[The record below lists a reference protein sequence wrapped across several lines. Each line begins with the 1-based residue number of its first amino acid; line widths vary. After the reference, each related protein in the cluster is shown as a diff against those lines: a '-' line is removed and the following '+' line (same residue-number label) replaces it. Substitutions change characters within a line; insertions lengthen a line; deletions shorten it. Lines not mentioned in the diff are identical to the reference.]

1 METDSL
7 FEVPLYFIKENLN
20 GWVIIVILAVVL
32 YIIVLRNYYIKREQF
47 FDRSQQLQ
55 NNEEIEDTEEEI
67 NTGFEKSRA
76 QRRELEGTHGSLAT
90 GFEKSRAQRINDED
104 ENEENEDD
112 NDDDEED
119 EYDNDDDNEDI
130 KITKSNIK
138 QTNKSKSK
146 IIGENHTKI
155 KGTKV
160 FEGFE
165 GFESPTTANFA
176 KVTNSSNIKPD
187 NIQSKQSS
195 KSTIQLSN
203 TQSIITN
210 NILTTLFDNIKLNTS
225 QINLCKQNYTN
236 VINTY
241 IADLSKLIKLKN
253 NNEYLNIKKQF
264 DVIIAK
270 GIDNIMNY
278 LANII
283 KSPLILTRISIRTDV
298 INNLSSVIESL
309 INSTNNDL
317 SNQMNSLAIMNSTT
331 IDYKTMLS
339 GINDSRAKLEEY
351 MEIDKLV
358 TNNGKNI
365 GNYDKNINKVL
376 EKSFVLPIYERNFDK
391 INQLVKSDFNDNESN
406 LANKYGQAYT
416 DFLNEKKKDELDVNP
431 MRLASKI
438 ESGIV
443 NIITNLINPSSH
455 DMNDMNDMNNNK
467 EEKFELSLNP
477 IPEQQNNLVAN
488 TNLNQNA
495 NIYNNKSN
503 LGNYLIDKNTQKQ
516 VLEGFESNSTNPN
529 TSESATTKYE
539 YKNKSKTNN
548 NTDTDILSNLLSGNF
563 LQYIMETINDKISI
577 FYKYYYDK
585 FGSGT
590 SSGNNGNGKNGN
602 NKNGNNNNNNFNL
615 EENMIPAGFLLFMLS
630 MLFYFVDTTS

>member
-1 METDSL
+1 
-7 FEVPLYFIKENLN
+7 
-20 GWVIIVILAVVL
+20 
-32 YIIVLRNYYIKREQF
+32 
-47 FDRSQQLQ
+47 
-55 NNEEIEDTEEEI
+55 
-67 NTGFEKSRA
+67 
-76 QRRELEGTHGSLAT
+76 
-90 GFEKSRAQRINDED
+90 
-104 ENEENEDD
+104 
-112 NDDDEED
+112 
-119 EYDNDDDNEDI
+119 
-130 KITKSNIK
+130 
-138 QTNKSKSK
+138 
-146 IIGENHTKI
+146 
-155 KGTKV
+155 
-160 FEGFE
+160 
-165 GFESPTTANFA
+165 
-176 KVTNSSNIKPD
+176 
-187 NIQSKQSS
+187 
-195 KSTIQLSN
+195 
-203 TQSIITN
+203 
-210 NILTTLFDNIKLNTS
+210 
-225 QINLCKQNYTN
+225 
-236 VINTY
+236 
-241 IADLSKLIKLKN
+241 
-253 NNEYLNIKKQF
+253 
-264 DVIIAK
+264 
-270 GIDNIMNY
+270 MNY

-283 KSPLILTRISIRTDV
+283 KSPLILTRTSIRTDV
-298 INNLSSVIESL
+298 INNLSSVMENL
-309 INSTNNDL
+309 IDSVNNDL
-317 SNQMNSLAIMNSTT
+317 SKQMNSLAIMNSTT

-443 NIITNLINPSSH
+443 NMITNLVNPSSH
-455 DMNDMNDMNNNK
+455 NMNDMNDINNNE

-529 TSESATTKYE
+529 TTKYE

-590 SSGNNGNGKNGN
+590 SFGNNGNGKNGN
-602 NKNGNNNNNNFNL
+602 NKNGNNNNNFNL